1 MEAAILKI
9 IKIQSLS
16 CLYFIMFQVYNVISI
31 VAQKQVCQTLLPV
44 LHSVTELF
52 TCTLWTDALFH
63 VVLFQ
68 EAFKAVEDVY
78 GLMQLSKRP
87 PKPQVMANY
96 YQKVALVFWKAENYL
111 FHACTLHRLYVLSRE
126 QKRTMTNE
134 EHQK

>member
-1 MEAAILKI
+1 M
-9 IKIQSLS
+9 LS
-16 CLYFIMFQVYNVISI
+16 ELIYF
-31 VAQKQVCQTLLPV
+31 
-44 LHSVTELF
+44 
-52 TCTLWTDALFH
+52 FH
-63 VVLFQ
+63 VLSFQ

-126 QKRTMTNE
+126 QKRTMTTE